1 MNDIQLI
8 PITLPQLAALRPGS
22 TSSAKSISARQAE
35 EEVLDINTSVEQS
48 LAPVD
53 GGLAAW
59 RLLFAAFVFET
70 LLWGFPLSFGVFQ
83 DYYSKTTEFARNRY
97 IPVVGTVASGLGY
110 LGIAYGTG
118 FLIFYY
124 PILSMV
130 DEYWIAK
137 RGMAYGI
144 LCAASGF
151 SGAFMPFILQSL
163 LHMYGWRITLRA
175 VAVALTIA
183 TGPLI
188 PLLEGR
194 LPESRATIRR
204 KINWKFLESSTF
216 WIYSTAN
223 LLQGFGYFFPA
234 LYLPSF
240 ASSLGLGANSGA
252 ILLAIMSISQVAGQ
266 FTFGYL
272 SDRKV
277 PVNILA
283 LLSTT
288 MAAIACLAIWRN
300 ASSLPILVVF
310 AIFYGFFGAGFTA
323 TWARITSAITE
334 DIVTAPMVFG
344 LLNFGKGVGNVL
356 AGPIG
361 GILVSDSAGIQDGG
375 NYRLVILFTGVCMV
389 ASACVICSRY
399 CKIGF
404 DRVRGGA

>member
-1 MNDIQLI
+1 
-8 PITLPQLAALRPGS
+8 
-22 TSSAKSISARQAE
+22 
-35 EEVLDINTSVEQS
+35 
-48 LAPVD
+48 
-53 GGLAAW
+53 
-59 RLLFAAFVFET
+59 
-70 LLWGFPLSFGVFQ
+70 
-83 DYYSKTTEFARNRY
+83 
-97 IPVVGTVASGLGY
+97 
-110 LGIAYGTG
+110 
-118 FLIFYY
+118 
-124 PILSMV
+124 
-130 DEYWIAK
+130 
-137 RGMAYGI
+137 MAYGI

-151 SGAFMPFILQSL
+151 SGAFMPFVLQSL

-175 VAVALTIA
+175 VTVALTIA

-204 KINWKFLESSTF
+204 KINWKFLESPTF

-323 TWARITSAITE
+323 TWARMTSAITE